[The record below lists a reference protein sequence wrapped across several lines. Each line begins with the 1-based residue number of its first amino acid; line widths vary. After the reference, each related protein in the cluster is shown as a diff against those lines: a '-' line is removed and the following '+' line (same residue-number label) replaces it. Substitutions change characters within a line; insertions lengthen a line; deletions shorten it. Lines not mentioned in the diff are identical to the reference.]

1 MSGHSLAS
9 PTVSAV
15 AHDAL
20 GCQSAQLSESQEFA
34 SAGIRFY
41 RKRSDDV
48 RLGHVAT
55 PASDRGFLV
64 GVSQSAGH
72 RRRILDGRRA
82 EACGFGQN
90 AVYVR
95 NFGDDYRADMQSP
108 FDFLLLE
115 ISHAALAQASGGRR
129 RFDGLTPAAGVDD
142 PVLAHLVGALAP
154 ALARPGEI
162 SALFVDHLALAIG
175 IHLSDRY
182 GGTAHATAR
191 AAQALAPAH
200 EARAKEMLRSHLDGR
215 ISIAEVAEACQLSRS
230 HFTRA
235 FRLTTGLTPHDWLQ
249 AQRLAR
255 ARELLRGS
263 DLPLAEVATACG
275 FADQSH
281 FTRVFSRAEGAPPG
295 HWRRALCG

>member
-1 MSGHSLAS
+1 MNAMKSTTAPRTLA
-9 PTVSAV
+9 T
-15 AHDAL
+15 AHDTL
-20 GCQSAQLSESQEFA
+20 GCQSAQLSDSLEFA
-34 SAGIRFY
+34 GSGIRFY
-41 RKRSDDV
+41 RKRSDDIQ
-48 RLGHVAT
+48 LGHVAT

-82 EACGFGQN
+82 EACGFGRH

-115 ISHAALAQASGGRR
+115 MSQAALRQASGRHR
-129 RFDGLTPAAGVDD
+129 IEGLTAAAGADD

-154 ALARPGEI
+154 VLTRPGEV
-162 SALFVDHLALAIG
+162 SRLFVDQLCLAIG
-175 IHLSDRY
+175 IHLNDRY
-182 GGTAHATAR
+182 GGTAPAAAR
-191 AAQALAPAH
+191 PAQALAPVH

-215 ISIAEVAEACQLSRS
+215 IAIADIADACQLSRS

-235 FRLTTGLTPHDWLQ
+235 FRLATGHTPHDWLQ
-249 AQRLAR
+249 AQRLAH
-255 ARELLRGS
+255 ARELLRAS
-263 DLPLAEVATACG
+263 NLPLAEVATACG

-295 HWRRALCG
+295 QWRRALQT

>member
-1 MSGHSLAS
+1 MNAAQS
-9 PTVSAV
+9 PSRPPAIAA
-15 AHDAL
+15 AHDTL
-20 GCQSAQLSESQEFA
+20 GCQSAQLSDSLEFA
-34 SAGIRFY
+34 GAGIRFY
-41 RKRSDDV
+41 RKRSDDT
-48 RLGHVAT
+48 RIGHVAT
-55 PASDRGFLV
+55 PASNRGFLV
-64 GVSQSAGH
+64 GVSQSTGH
-72 RRRILDGRRA
+72 RRRILHGRRA

-115 ISHAALAQASGGRR
+115 MSHAALAQASGRSR
-129 RFDGLTPAAGVDD
+129 IDGLTAAAGADD
-142 PVLAHLVGALAP
+142 PVLAHLVGALTP
-154 ALARPGEI
+154 ALTRPGEV
-162 SALFVDHLALAIG
+162 SQLFVDQLCLAIG
-175 IHLSDRY
+175 IHLNDRY
-182 GGTAHATAR
+182 GGTAPAAAR
-191 AAQALAPAH
+191 PAQALAPIH

-215 ISIAEVAEACQLSRS
+215 IAIADVADACQLSRS

-235 FRLTTGLTPHDWLQ
+235 FRLATGQTPHDWLQ

-255 ARELLRGS
+255 ARELLRAS

-295 HWRRALCG
+295 RWRRTFHR

>member
-1 MSGHSLAS
+1 MSPRPPATAAS
-9 PTVSAV
+9 WSA
-15 AHDAL
+15 
-20 GCQSAQLSESQEFA
+20 S
-34 SAGIRFY
+34 
-41 RKRSDDV
+41 RSP
-48 RLGHVAT
+48 L
-55 PASDRGFLV
+55 
-64 GVSQSAGH
+64 GH
-72 RRRILDGRRA
+72 RRRILHGRRA

-115 ISHAALAQASGGRR
+115 MSHAALAQASGRSR
-129 RFDGLTPAAGVDD
+129 IDGLTAAAGADD
-142 PVLAHLVGALAP
+142 PVLAHLVGALTP
-154 ALARPGEI
+154 ALTRPGEV
-162 SALFVDHLALAIG
+162 SQLFVDQLCLAIG
-175 IHLSDRY
+175 IHLNDRY
-182 GGTAHATAR
+182 GGTAPAAAR
-191 AAQALAPAH
+191 PAQALAPIH

-215 ISIAEVAEACQLSRS
+215 IAIADVADACQLSRS

-235 FRLTTGLTPHDWLQ
+235 FRLATGQTPHDWLQ

-255 ARELLRGS
+255 ARELLRAS

-295 HWRRALCG
+295 HWRRAMRS

>member
-1 MSGHSLAS
+1 MNDTKSASGPSAS
-9 PTVSAV
+9 AT
-15 AHDAL
+15 AHDTL
-20 GCQSAQLSESQEFA
+20 GCQSAQLSDSLEFA
-34 SAGIRFY
+34 GSGIRFY
-41 RKRSDDV
+41 RKRSDDA

-55 PASDRGFLV
+55 PASNRGFLV

-72 RRRILDGRRA
+72 RRRILHGRRA

-115 ISHAALAQASGGRR
+115 MSHAALAQASGRSR
-129 RFDGLTPAAGVDD
+129 IDGLTAAAGADD
-142 PVLAHLVGALAP
+142 PVLAHLVGALTP
-154 ALARPGEI
+154 ALTRPGEV
-162 SALFVDHLALAIG
+162 SQLFVDQLCLAIG
-175 IHLSDRY
+175 IHLNDRY
-182 GGTAHATAR
+182 GGTAPAAAR
-191 AAQALAPAH
+191 PAQALAPIH

-215 ISIAEVAEACQLSRS
+215 IAIADVADACQLSRS

-235 FRLTTGLTPHDWLQ
+235 FRLATGQTPHDWLQ

-255 ARELLRGS
+255 ARELLRAS

-295 HWRRALCG
+295 QWRRALQT

>member
-1 MSGHSLAS
+1 MNAMNSASGPHAIA
-9 PTVSAV
+9 T
-15 AHDAL
+15 AHDTL
-20 GCQSAQLSESQEFA
+20 GCQSAQLSDSLEFA
-34 SAGIRFY
+34 GSGIRFY
-41 RKRSDDV
+41 RKRSDDA

-72 RRRILDGRRA
+72 RRRILHGRRA

-115 ISHAALAQASGGRR
+115 MSHAALAQASGRR
-129 RFDGLTPAAGVDD
+129 RIDGLTATAGADD
-142 PVLAHLVGALAP
+142 AVLAHLVAALTPVLTRP
-154 ALARPGEI
+154 AEVSP
-162 SALFVDHLALAIG
+162 LFVDQLCLAIG
-175 IHLSDRY
+175 IHLNDRY
-182 GGTAHATAR
+182 GGATPAAAR
-191 AAQALAPAH
+191 PAQALAPMH

-215 ISIAEVAEACQLSRS
+215 IAIADVADACQLSRS

-235 FRLTTGLTPHDWLQ
+235 FRLATGHTPHDWLQ

-255 ARELLRGS
+255 ARELLRAS

-281 FTRVFSRAEGAPPG
+281 FTRVFSRSEGAPPG
-295 HWRRALCG
+295 QWRRVLRS

>member
-1 MSGHSLAS
+1 MNAMNSASGPHAIA
-9 PTVSAV
+9 T
-15 AHDAL
+15 AHDTL
-20 GCQSAQLSESQEFA
+20 GCQSAQLSDSLEFA
-34 SAGIRFY
+34 GSGIRFY
-41 RKRSDDV
+41 RKRSDDA

-72 RRRILDGRRA
+72 RRRILHGRRA
-82 EACGFGQN
+82 EACGFGKN

-115 ISHAALAQASGGRR
+115 MSHAALAQASGRSR
-129 RFDGLTPAAGVDD
+129 IDGLTATAGADD
-142 PVLAHLVGALAP
+142 GVLAHLVGALTPVLTRP
-154 ALARPGEI
+154 AEV
-162 SALFVDHLALAIG
+162 SQLFVDQLCLAIG
-175 IHLSDRY
+175 IHLNDRY
-182 GGTAHATAR
+182 GGAAPAAAR
-191 AAQALAPAH
+191 PAQALAPMH

-215 ISIAEVAEACQLSRS
+215 IAIADVADACQLSRS

-235 FRLTTGLTPHDWLQ
+235 FRLATGHTPHDWLQ

-255 ARELLRGS
+255 ARELLRAS

-281 FTRVFSRAEGAPPG
+281 FTRVFSRAEGVPPG
-295 HWRRALCG
+295 QWRRVLRS

>member
-1 MSGHSLAS
+1 MNAMKSAS
-9 PTVSAV
+9 EPPAV
-15 AHDAL
+15 TAHDTL
-20 GCQSAQLSESQEFA
+20 GCQSAQLSDSLEFA
-34 SAGIRFY
+34 GSGIRFY
-41 RKRSDDV
+41 RKRSDDA

-55 PASDRGFLV
+55 PASGRGFLV

-72 RRRILDGRRA
+72 RRRILHGQRA
-82 EACGFGQN
+82 EACGFGRN

-115 ISHAALAQASGGRR
+115 MSHAALAQASGRSR
-129 RFDGLTPAAGVDD
+129 VDGLTAAAGADD
-142 PVLAHLVGALAP
+142 LVLAHLVGALTP
-154 ALARPGEI
+154 ALTRPGEV
-162 SALFVDHLALAIG
+162 SPLFVDQLCLAIG
-175 IHLSDRY
+175 IHLNDRY
-182 GGTAHATAR
+182 GGTAAAAAR
-191 AAQALAPAH
+191 PAQALAPIH

-215 ISIAEVAEACQLSRS
+215 IAIAEVADACQLSRS

-235 FRLTTGLTPHDWLQ
+235 FRLATGHTPHDWLQ
-249 AQRLAR
+249 TQRLAR
-255 ARELLRGS
+255 ARELLRAS

-295 HWRRALCG
+295 QWRRTFNR

>member
-1 MSGHSLAS
+1 MNDTKSASGPSAS
-9 PTVSAV
+9 AT
-15 AHDAL
+15 AHDTL
-20 GCQSAQLSESQEFA
+20 GCQSAQLSDSLEFA
-34 SAGIRFY
+34 GSGIRFY
-41 RKRSDDV
+41 RKRSDDA

-55 PASDRGFLV
+55 PASNRGFLV

-72 RRRILDGRRA
+72 RRRILHGRRA

-115 ISHAALAQASGGRR
+115 MSHAALAQASGRSR
-129 RFDGLTPAAGVDD
+129 IDGLTAAAGADD
-142 PVLAHLVGALAP
+142 PVLAHLVGALTP
-154 ALARPGEI
+154 ALTRPGEV
-162 SALFVDHLALAIG
+162 SQLFVDQLCLAIG
-175 IHLSDRY
+175 IHLNDRY
-182 GGTAHATAR
+182 GGTAPAAAR
-191 AAQALAPAH
+191 PAQALAPIH

-215 ISIAEVAEACQLSRS
+215 IAIADVADACQLSRS

-235 FRLTTGLTPHDWLQ
+235 FRLATGQTPHDWLQ

-255 ARELLRGS
+255 ARELLRAS

-295 HWRRALCG
+295 HWRRAMRS

>member
-1 MSGHSLAS
+1 MNATPSPSG
-9 PTVSAV
+9 PPAV
-15 AHDAL
+15 ATAHDTL
-20 GCQSAQLSESQEFA
+20 GCQSAQLSDSLEFA
-34 SAGIRFY
+34 GSGIRFY
-41 RKRSDDV
+41 RKRSDDA

-55 PASDRGFLV
+55 PASNRGFLV
-64 GVSQSAGH
+64 GVSQSTGH
-72 RRRILDGRRA
+72 RRRILHGRRA

-115 ISHAALAQASGGRR
+115 MSHAALAQASGRSR
-129 RFDGLTPAAGVDD
+129 VDGLTAAAGADE
-142 PVLAHLVGALAP
+142 PVLAHLVGALTP
-154 ALARPGEI
+154 ALTRPGEV
-162 SALFVDHLALAIG
+162 SQLFVDQLCLAIG
-175 IHLSDRY
+175 IHLNDRY
-182 GGTAHATAR
+182 GGTAPAAAR
-191 AAQALAPAH
+191 PAQALAPIH

-215 ISIAEVAEACQLSRS
+215 IAIADVADACQLSRS

-235 FRLTTGLTPHDWLQ
+235 FRLATGHTPHDWLQ

-255 ARELLRGS
+255 ARELLRAS

-295 HWRRALCG
+295 HWRRALQT

>member
-1 MSGHSLAS
+1 MNAMPSAFGPS
-9 PTVSAV
+9 PITT
-15 AHDAL
+15 AHDTL
-20 GCQSAQLSESQEFA
+20 GCQSAQLSDSLEFA
-34 SAGIRFY
+34 GSGIRFY
-41 RKRSDDV
+41 RKRSDDA

-72 RRRILDGRRA
+72 RRRILHGRRA
-82 EACGFGQN
+82 EACGFDQN

-95 NFGDDYRADMQSP
+95 NFSDDYHADMQSP

-115 ISHAALAQASGGRR
+115 MSHAALAQAAGRSQTA
-129 RFDGLTPAAGVDD
+129 GLTATAGAND
-142 PVLAHLVGALAP
+142 PVLAHLIGALTPVLTRP
-154 ALARPGEI
+154 AEVTT
-162 SALFVDHLALAIG
+162 LFVDQLCLAIG
-175 IHLSDRY
+175 IHLNDRY
-182 GGTAHATAR
+182 GAAAPVAR
-191 AAQALAPAH
+191 PAQALAPMH

-215 ISIAEVAEACQLSRS
+215 IAIADVADACQLSRS

-235 FRLTTGLTPHDWLQ
+235 FRLATGQTPHDWLQ

-263 DLPLAEVATACG
+263 DLPLADVATACG

-295 HWRRALCG
+295 HWRRALQT